1 MAILADLS
9 GKVIMHLETLKVFC
23 DIVDLGS
30 FSKTAEKHL
39 LSQSAISQQLA
50 QLETVHKC
58 QLINR
63 KKRPIELT
71 KSGHLFY
78 QAAREILERY
88 DLFTTELASLKST
101 SSFRL
106 NVASIFSIGMHALP
120 DFLKRFMVMFPNI
133 NVHIEFLEAD
143 RIYEQ
148 VLSGEVDIGVVAI
161 PQRDKRLDVYDFIDE
176 PLILACSPKNAFSQ
190 EHSVDIQRLQFE
202 RFIAFET
209 GVPTRAWIDGILS
222 RYNLLIR
229 PVMEF
234 DNIETIK
241 RAIEINSGVSILPKT
256 TFSQEVASG
265 TLCAVPF
272 SNEMFYRP
280 TGIIVRKGKM
290 LGQAGRYFIDLLRGG
305 VDACTKN

>member
-1 MAILADLS
+1 
-9 GKVIMHLETLKVFC
+9 MHLETLKVFC

-50 QLETVHKC
+50 QLEAVHKC

-71 KSGHLFY
+71 KSGQLLHR
-78 QAAREILERY
+78 AATEILERY
-88 DLFTTELASLKST
+88 NSFTTELAALKST

-106 NVASIFSIGMHALP
+106 NVAVIFSIGMHALP
-120 DFLKRFMVMFPNI
+120 DYVKRFMVTFPNI
-133 NVHIEFLEAD
+133 NVHIEFLDAD

-148 VLSGEVDIGVVAI
+148 VLSGEIDIGVVAV
-161 PQRDKRLDVYDFIDE
+161 PTRDKRLDVYDFVDE
-176 PLILACSPKNAFSQ
+176 PLILACSPNHVFAQ
-190 EHSVDIQRLQFE
+190 EQSVDIHKLQFE
-202 RFIAFET
+202 RFIAFEK
-209 GVPTRAWIDGILS
+209 GVPTRVLIDGILS
-222 RYNLLIR
+222 IYNLVVR
-229 PVMEF
+229 PAMEF

-256 TFSQEVASG
+256 TISQEVASG
-265 TLCAVPF
+265 TLCALPF
-272 SNEMFYRP
+272 SNDTFFRP

-290 LGQAGRYFIDLLRGG
+290 LGEAGRYFIDLMRDET
-305 VDACTKN
+305 VSRASN